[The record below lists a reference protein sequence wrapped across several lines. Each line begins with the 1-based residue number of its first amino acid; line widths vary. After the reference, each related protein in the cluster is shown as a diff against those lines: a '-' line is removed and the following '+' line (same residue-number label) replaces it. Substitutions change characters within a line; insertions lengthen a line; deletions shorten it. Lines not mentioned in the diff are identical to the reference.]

1 MTRVGDLSISSDGKL
16 GYELCYGFMAL
27 YFFEVRGVGKGL
39 FVTGQTEDELYF
51 TL

>member
-1 MTRVGDLSISSDGKL
+1 MTRGDLSISSDGKL
-16 GYELCYGFMAL
+16 GYELGFGFMVVSFL
-27 YFFEVRGVGKGL
+27 EIRGVGKGL